1 MYWKCPLDA
10 LLPSALREIASKVFF
25 LWPNCLAG
33 EAAFFGQRTKTL
45 IRGFPCFNRLGCF
58 LPCPGHTQ
66 FLLEGRWRGP
76 RAGSPGCRA
85 PAQRPALNEPRTTN
99 RRACA
104 AASGRICP
112 RRIDLRFKLRLYLA
126 AMPPKRKISSK
137 QAEALANSR
146 NNRHVAKAVPAVS
159 EVEQQPTKK
168 KRGPQLGSTYRTEVN
183 QLGLGVGHCGTT
195 ALSKRCTPI
204 DSSKTLPLQGR
215 QSRSGEKG
223 GSYKQIQSSQ
233 QQQQLSTRLQAIAS
247 QLNPGDAEFVGA
259 AFTCIG
265 TRGGDVVKHLMGELA
280 AANTR
285 ADKAETRDG

>member
-1 MYWKCPLDA
+1 
-10 LLPSALREIASKVFF
+10 
-25 LWPNCLAG
+25 
-33 EAAFFGQRTKTL
+33 
-45 IRGFPCFNRLGCF
+45 
-58 LPCPGHTQ
+58 
-66 FLLEGRWRGP
+66 
-76 RAGSPGCRA
+76 
-85 PAQRPALNEPRTTN
+85 
-99 RRACA
+99 
-104 AASGRICP
+104 
-112 RRIDLRFKLRLYLA
+112 
-126 AMPPKRKISSK
+126 MPPKRKISSK

-168 KRGPQLGSTYRTEVN
+168 KRGPQLGSTYRPEVN
-183 QLGLGVGHCGTT
+183 QLDLGVGHCGTT

-247 QLNPGDAEFVGA
+247 QLNSGDAEFVGA

>member
-45 IRGFPCFNRLGCF
+45 SAGFPCFNGLGCF

-168 KRGPQLGSTYRTEVN
+168 KRGPQLGSTYRPEVN
-183 QLGLGVGHCGTT
+183 QLDLGVGHCGTT

-233 QQQQLSTRLQAIAS
+233 QQQLATRLQAIAS
-247 QLNPGDAEFVGA
+247 QLSTADAEFVGA

-265 TRGGDVVKHLMGELA
+265 TQGGDVVKHLMGELA